1 MPAEESRL
9 RCWRIFTLIGALF
22 LLPAS
27 SAAQTGQVTLQG
39 RVSETVALS
48 VVPSFSHGKVSSQV
62 LSGGNS
68 VRLTL
73 SSSDAEPAI
82 VRVPLLVR
90 SNSGFKISAV
100 FESNTAALTQL
111 SVIDAD
117 VTGVLA
123 SPYAANALR
132 VTPQFDLR
140 SLGEGASAPLSMDIS
155 KPLLVFSGPR
165 VSLGGTLQSPNNALQ
180 VTLLIRLHP
189 QPDRGGSSHLTLTAT
204 PE

>member
-1 MPAEESRL
+1 MPARESRL
-9 RCWRIFTLIGALF
+9 RCRRIFTLIVALF
-22 LLPAS
+22 LVPAS
-27 SAAQTGQVTLQG
+27 VAAQTGQVTLQG

-48 VVPSFSHGKVSSQV
+48 VLPSFSHRNVHTEV
-62 LSGGNS
+62 LSSGNT

-73 SSSDAEPAI
+73 SSSDAEPTV

-117 VTGVLA
+117 LTGVLA

-140 SLGEGASAPLSMDIS
+140 RLGEGTTAPLSLDIS
-155 KPLLVFSGPR
+155 QPLLVFSGPR
-165 VSLGGTLQSPNNALQ
+165 VSLGGTLRSPNNALQ
-180 VTLLIRLHP
+180 VTLVIRLQS
-189 QPDRGGSSHLTLTAT
+189 QPDRGWSSHLTLIGT